1 MTYQSRELYHSSN
14 GDRWFLA
21 RDTES
26 GDVFI
31 RHEAN
36 LASGGRATHIDLGT
50 FLSQGGRGPEY
61 QELMRWIGTLVEE
74 SSHVQTT

>member
-1 MTYQSRELYHSSN
+1 MTTRKRELYHSSN

-36 LASGGRATHIDLGT
+36 LASGGRGTHLDLGT
-50 FLSQGGRGPEY
+50 FLSQGGYGPEH
-61 QELMRWIGTLVEE
+61 QELVRLIGTLVEE
-74 SSHVQTT
+74 SSST